1 MGTHFLSLRG
11 TQRRSNLDF
20 FNSPTVPN
28 NSITGLSFAFLPILG
43 YYYVSNWDTRYV
55 SAKLRT
61 RSFNLNIY
69 IMKMTVDLQ
78 QERGM
83 KQKITGL
90 INLVHDRL
98 ALIGICLG
106 GIFWMI
112 ESFMHVYVF
121 HQISFVESVFSPEA
135 HEAWMRLIIVGM
147 FISFGIYAQLLM
159 NARKQAQTALSI
171 ANAELTQI
179 FETSADGMR
188 VIDRTFNMLRANET
202 FCELTDIRKEDA
214 LGKKCYE
221 VFRGHLCH
229 TDACPLTRI
238 LGGED
243 RVECDSE
250 KIPESGPEIQCIVT
264 ATPFKGP
271 NGEVIGIVE
280 DFKDISERKRT
291 EKELIQSRR
300 RLRELA
306 SHLESAREMERTR
319 IAREIHDELGQS
331 LTALKMELHWC
342 LKRLPKDDEKL
353 LDKAKTLLKLVD
365 ANVHLVQRI
374 SSELRP
380 GLLDNLGLSA
390 AMEWQTGQFQDR
402 TGISCDIICEPN
414 EIVLDHTR
422 STALFRIFQETLTN
436 IIRHADATRV
446 EIALRAKDGDVELTV
461 TDNGKGITEQ
471 EISDPKSFG
480 LMGINERVYSLGGS
494 VVISGSKDEGTTVRV
509 NVPAGRS
516 EDSKRAE
523 NTRGR

>member
-1 MGTHFLSLRG
+1 
-11 TQRRSNLDF
+11 
-20 FNSPTVPN
+20 
-28 NSITGLSFAFLPILG
+28 
-43 YYYVSNWDTRYV
+43 
-55 SAKLRT
+55 
-61 RSFNLNIY
+61 
-69 IMKMTVDLQ
+69 MKMTFDLQ
-78 QERGM
+78 QERSM
-83 KQKITGL
+83 KRKIKDF
-90 INLVHDRL
+90 INRVHDRL
-98 ALIGICLG
+98 ILIGICLG
-106 GIFWMI
+106 GIFWII

-121 HQISFVESVFSPEA
+121 HRISFVESVFSPEL

-147 FISFGIYAQLLM
+147 FIAFGIYAQLLM
-159 NARKQAQTALSI
+159 NARKQAQDALGV

-202 FCELTDIRKEDA
+202 FCKLAGISKEDA
-214 LGKKCYE
+214 LGKKCHE
-221 VFRGHLCH
+221 VFRGPLCH
-229 TDACPLTRI
+229 TDGCPLTRI
-238 LGGED
+238 LNGED

-250 KIPESGPEIQCIVT
+250 KIPESGPKIQCIVT

-271 NGEVIGIVE
+271 KGEVIGIVE

-331 LTALKMELHWC
+331 LSALKMELHWC
-342 LKRLPKDDEKL
+342 LKRLKTDNKEL
-353 LDKAKTLLKLVD
+353 LEKAKTLPRLVD

-390 AMEWQTGQFQDR
+390 AMEWQTGQFQER

-414 EIVLDHTR
+414 EIVLDHTH

-436 IIRHADATRV
+436 IIRHADATSV
-446 EIALRAKDGDVELTV
+446 EIVLREKKGNVELTV

-471 EISDPKSFG
+471 EIADPKSFG
-480 LMGINERVYSLGGS
+480 LMGINERVHSLGGI
-494 VVISGSKDEGTTVRV
+494 VEISGSKNKGTTVRV
-509 NVPAGRS
+509 SVPASGS
-516 EDSKRAE
+516 EDSTNAE
-523 NTRGR
+523 DTGGR

>member
-1 MGTHFLSLRG
+1 
-11 TQRRSNLDF
+11 
-20 FNSPTVPN
+20 
-28 NSITGLSFAFLPILG
+28 
-43 YYYVSNWDTRYV
+43 
-55 SAKLRT
+55 
-61 RSFNLNIY
+61 
-69 IMKMTVDLQ
+69 
-78 QERGM
+78 
-83 KQKITGL
+83 
-90 INLVHDRL
+90 
-98 ALIGICLG
+98 
-106 GIFWMI
+106 
-112 ESFMHVYVF
+112 
-121 HQISFVESVFSPEA
+121 
-135 HEAWMRLIIVGM
+135 M
-147 FISFGIYAQLLM
+147 FIAFGIYAQLLM
-159 NARKQAQTALSI
+159 NARKQAQAALGV

-202 FCELTDIRKEDA
+202 FCELTGIRKKDA

-221 VFRGHLCH
+221 VFRGPLCH
-229 TDACPLTRI
+229 TDGCPLTRI
-238 LGGED
+238 LNGED

-271 NGEVIGIVE
+271 KGEVIGIVE

-342 LKRLPKDDEKL
+342 LKRLSKDDKEL
-353 LDKAKTLLKLVD
+353 LEKAKTLPRLVD

-390 AMEWQTGQFQDR
+390 AMEWQTGQFQER
-402 TGISCDIICEPN
+402 TGISCEIICEPN

-446 EIALRAKDGDVELTV
+446 EIVLWEKDGSVELTV
-461 TDNGKGITEQ
+461 TDNGKGIIEQ
-471 EISDPKSFG
+471 EIADPKSFG
-480 LMGINERVYSLGGS
+480 LMGIKERVHSLGGT
-494 VVISGSKDEGTTVRV
+494 VAISSSKNKGTIVWV
-509 NVPAGRS
+509 SVPASGS
-516 EDSKRAE
+516 EDSTNAE
-523 NTRGR
+523 DTGGR

>member
-1 MGTHFLSLRG
+1 M
-11 TQRRSNLDF
+11 N
-20 FNSPTVPN
+20 
-28 NSITGLSFAFLPILG
+28 
-43 YYYVSNWDTRYV
+43 
-55 SAKLRT
+55 
-61 RSFNLNIY
+61 
-69 IMKMTVDLQ
+69 MTVDLQ
-78 QERGM
+78 QERGIKRKM
-83 KQKITGL
+83 KDL
-90 INLVHDRL
+90 INRMHDRL
-98 ALIGICLG
+98 TLIGICLG
-106 GIFWMI
+106 GIFWII

-121 HQISFVESVFSPEA
+121 HRMSFVESVFSPEP

-159 NARKQAQTALSI
+159 NARKQAQAALGI

-202 FCELTDIRKEDA
+202 FCGLAGIHKEDA
-214 LGKKCYE
+214 LGKKCYD
-221 VFRGHLCH
+221 VFRGPLCH
-229 TDACPLTRI
+229 TSACPLTRI
-238 LGGED
+238 LDGEE

-250 KIPESGPEIQCIVT
+250 KIPESGSKIQCIVT

-271 NGEVIGIVE
+271 KGEVIGIVE

-342 LKRLPKDDEKL
+342 LKRLPQDDKEL
-353 LDKAKTLLKLVD
+353 LEKAKTLLKLVD

-390 AMEWQTGQFQDR
+390 VMEWQTGQFQDR

-436 IIRHADATRV
+436 IIRHAEATKV
-446 EIALRAKDGDVELTV
+446 EIVLREKEGDVELTV

-471 EISDPKSFG
+471 EIADPKSFG
-480 LMGINERVYSLGGS
+480 LMGINERVHSLGGI
-494 VVISGSKDEGTTVRV
+494 VTISGRKNEGTTVRV
-509 NVPAGRS
+509 NIPAGRS

-523 NTRGR
+523 DTSGR

>member
-1 MGTHFLSLRG
+1 
-11 TQRRSNLDF
+11 
-20 FNSPTVPN
+20 
-28 NSITGLSFAFLPILG
+28 
-43 YYYVSNWDTRYV
+43 
-55 SAKLRT
+55 
-61 RSFNLNIY
+61 
-69 IMKMTVDLQ
+69 MTL
-78 QERGM
+78 
-83 KQKITGL
+83 KIKNF
-90 INLVHDRL
+90 INRVHDRL
-98 ALIGICLG
+98 MLIGICLG
-106 GIFWMI
+106 GIFWLI

-121 HQISFVESVFSPEA
+121 HRISFVESVFSPEL

-147 FISFGIYAQLLM
+147 FIAFGIYAQLLM
-159 NARKQAQTALSI
+159 NARKQAQEALGV

-202 FCELTDIRKEDA
+202 FCELTGIRKKDA

-221 VFRGHLCH
+221 VFRGPLCH
-229 TDACPLTRI
+229 TDGCPLTRI
-238 LGGED
+238 LNGED

-271 NGEVIGIVE
+271 KGEVIGIVE

-319 IAREIHDELGQS
+319 IAREIHDELGQA

-342 LKRLPKDDEKL
+342 IKRLPKDNTEL
-353 LDKAKTLLKLVD
+353 LEKAKILPRLVD

-414 EIVLDHTR
+414 VIVLDQTR

-446 EIALRAKDGDVELTV
+446 EIVLREKDGSMELTV

-471 EISDPKSFG
+471 EIADPKSFG
-480 LMGINERVYSLGGS
+480 LMGIKERVYSLGGI
-494 VVISGSKDEGTTVRV
+494 VTISGSKDKGTTLQVS
-509 NVPAGRS
+509 VPAGGS
-516 EDSKRAE
+516 EDSTRAE
-523 NTRGR
+523 DISGR

>member
-1 MGTHFLSLRG
+1 
-11 TQRRSNLDF
+11 
-20 FNSPTVPN
+20 
-28 NSITGLSFAFLPILG
+28 
-43 YYYVSNWDTRYV
+43 
-55 SAKLRT
+55 
-61 RSFNLNIY
+61 
-69 IMKMTVDLQ
+69 MTL
-78 QERGM
+78 
-83 KQKITGL
+83 KIKNF
-90 INLVHDRL
+90 INRVHDRL
-98 ALIGICLG
+98 MLIGICLG
-106 GIFWMI
+106 GIFWLI

-121 HQISFVESVFSPEA
+121 HRISFVESVFSPEL

-147 FISFGIYAQLLM
+147 FIAFGIYAQLLM
-159 NARKQAQTALSI
+159 NARKQAQAALAV

-188 VIDRTFNMLRANET
+188 VIDRTFNMLRANKT
-202 FCELTDIRKEDA
+202 FCELAGIRKEDA
-214 LGKKCYE
+214 SGKKCHE
-221 VFRGHLCH
+221 VFRGPLCH
-229 TDACPLTRI
+229 TDGCPLTRI
-238 LGGED
+238 LNGED

-250 KIPESGPEIQCIVT
+250 KIPKSGPEIQCIVT

-271 NGEVIGIVE
+271 KGEVIGIVE

-342 LKRLPKDDEKL
+342 LKRLPTDNKEL
-353 LDKAKTLLKLVD
+353 FEKAKTLPRLVD

-390 AMEWQTGQFQDR
+390 AMEWQTGQFQER

-414 EIVLDHTR
+414 EIVLDQTR

-446 EIALRAKDGDVELTV
+446 EIVLREKDGSVELTV

-471 EISDPKSFG
+471 EIADPKSFG
-480 LMGINERVYSLGGS
+480 LMGIKERVYSLGGI
-494 VVISGSKDEGTTVRV
+494 VTISGSKDKGTTLQVS
-509 NVPAGRS
+509 VPAGGS
-516 EDSKRAE
+516 EDSTRAE
-523 NTRGR
+523 DISGR

>member
-1 MGTHFLSLRG
+1 
-11 TQRRSNLDF
+11 
-20 FNSPTVPN
+20 
-28 NSITGLSFAFLPILG
+28 
-43 YYYVSNWDTRYV
+43 
-55 SAKLRT
+55 
-61 RSFNLNIY
+61 
-69 IMKMTVDLQ
+69 MKMTVDLQ

-83 KQKITGL
+83 KRKIKDL
-90 INLVHDRL
+90 INPFKGRL

-106 GIFWMI
+106 GVFWVI

-121 HQISFVESVFSPEA
+121 HRISLVESVFSPEL

-147 FISFGIYAQLLM
+147 FISFGIYAQVLM
-159 NARKQAQTALSI
+159 NARKQAQVALAV

-188 VIDRTFNMLRANET
+188 VVDRTFNMLRANET
-202 FCELTDIRKEDA
+202 FCALAGIRKEDA

-221 VFRGHLCH
+221 VFRGPLCH
-229 TDACPLTRI
+229 TDGCPLTRI
-238 LGGED
+238 LNGQD

-250 KIPESGPEIQCIVT
+250 KVPESGSKIQCIVT
-264 ATPFKGP
+264 ATPFKDPEGQ
-271 NGEVIGIVE
+271 VIGIVE
-280 DFKDISERKRT
+280 DFKDISQRKQT

-342 LKRLPKDDEKL
+342 LRRLPRDNKEL
-353 LDKAKTLLKLVD
+353 LEKAKTLTELVD

-390 AMEWQTGQFQDR
+390 AVEWQTGQFQNR
-402 TGISCDIICEPN
+402 TGVSCDIICEPN
-414 EIVLDHTR
+414 EIVLDQTR

-436 IIRHADATRV
+436 IIRHSDATEV
-446 EIALRAKDGDVELTV
+446 EIILREEDGDVELTV
-461 TDNGKGITEQ
+461 SDNGKGITEK
-471 EISDPKSFG
+471 EITDPKSFG
-480 LMGINERVYSLGGS
+480 LMGINERVNSLGGT
-494 VVISGSKDEGTTVRV
+494 VAISGSKRQGTTVRV
-509 NVPAGRS
+509 SIPASSS
-516 EDSKRAE
+516 EDSTRAE
-523 NTRGR
+523 DTGSR

>member
-1 MGTHFLSLRG
+1 M
-11 TQRRSNLDF
+11 
-20 FNSPTVPN
+20 
-28 NSITGLSFAFLPILG
+28 
-43 YYYVSNWDTRYV
+43 
-55 SAKLRT
+55 KL
-61 RSFNLNIY
+61 
-69 IMKMTVDLQ
+69 
-78 QERGM
+78 
-83 KQKITGL
+83 KIKNF
-90 INLVHDRL
+90 INRVHDRL
-98 ALIGICLG
+98 MLIGICLG
-106 GIFWMI
+106 GIFWLI

-121 HQISFVESVFSPEA
+121 HRISFVESVFSPEL

-147 FISFGIYAQLLM
+147 FIAFGIYAQLLM
-159 NARKQAQTALSI
+159 NARKQAQEALGV

-202 FCELTDIRKEDA
+202 FCELTGIRKKDA

-221 VFRGHLCH
+221 VFRGPLCH
-229 TDACPLTRI
+229 TDGCPLTRI
-238 LGGED
+238 LNGED

-271 NGEVIGIVE
+271 KGEVIGIVE

-291 EKELIQSRR
+291 EKELIRSRR

-319 IAREIHDELGQS
+319 IAREIHDELGQA

-342 LKRLPKDDEKL
+342 IKRLPKDNTEL
-353 LDKAKTLLKLVD
+353 LEKAKTLTSLVD

-380 GLLDNLGLSA
+380 GMLDNLGLSA

-414 EIVLDHTR
+414 EIVLDQTR

-436 IIRHADATRV
+436 IIRHAQATSV
-446 EIALRAKDGDVELTV
+446 DIVLRKKDGGVELTV

-471 EISDPKSFG
+471 EIADPKSFG
-480 LMGINERVYSLGGS
+480 LMGIKERIYSLGGI
-494 VVISGSKDEGTTVRV
+494 VTISGSKDKGTTVRV
-509 NVPAGRS
+509 SVPAGGS
-516 EDSKRAE
+516 EDSTRAE
-523 NTRGR
+523 DISGR

>member
-1 MGTHFLSLRG
+1 
-11 TQRRSNLDF
+11 
-20 FNSPTVPN
+20 
-28 NSITGLSFAFLPILG
+28 
-43 YYYVSNWDTRYV
+43 
-55 SAKLRT
+55 
-61 RSFNLNIY
+61 
-69 IMKMTVDLQ
+69 MTL
-78 QERGM
+78 
-83 KQKITGL
+83 KIKNF
-90 INLVHDRL
+90 INRVHDRL
-98 ALIGICLG
+98 MLIGICLG
-106 GIFWMI
+106 GIFWLI

-121 HQISFVESVFSPEA
+121 HRISFVESVFSPEL

-147 FISFGIYAQLLM
+147 FIAFGIYAQLLM
-159 NARKQAQTALSI
+159 NARKQAQEALGV

-202 FCELTDIRKEDA
+202 FCELTGIRKKDA

-221 VFRGHLCH
+221 VFRGPLCH
-229 TDACPLTRI
+229 TDGCPLTRI
-238 LGGED
+238 LNGED

-271 NGEVIGIVE
+271 KGEVIGIVE

-291 EKELIQSRR
+291 EKELIHSRR

-319 IAREIHDELGQS
+319 IAREIHDELGQA

-342 LKRLPKDDEKL
+342 IKRLPKDNTEL
-353 LDKAKTLLKLVD
+353 LEKAKILPRLVD

-414 EIVLDHTR
+414 VIVLDQTR

-446 EIALRAKDGDVELTV
+446 EIVLREKDGSVELTV

-471 EISDPKSFG
+471 EIADPKSFG
-480 LMGINERVYSLGGS
+480 LMGIKERVYSLGGI
-494 VVISGSKDEGTTVRV
+494 VTISGSKEKGTTVQV
-509 NVPAGRS
+509 SVPAGGS
-516 EDSKRAE
+516 EDSTRAE
-523 NTRGR
+523 DISGR

>member
-1 MGTHFLSLRG
+1 
-11 TQRRSNLDF
+11 
-20 FNSPTVPN
+20 
-28 NSITGLSFAFLPILG
+28 
-43 YYYVSNWDTRYV
+43 
-55 SAKLRT
+55 
-61 RSFNLNIY
+61 
-69 IMKMTVDLQ
+69 MK
-78 QERGM
+78 R
-83 KQKITGL
+83 KIKDL
-90 INLVHDRL
+90 INPLKGRL

-106 GIFWMI
+106 GVFWVI

-121 HQISFVESVFSPEA
+121 HRISLFESVFSPEL

-159 NARKQAQTALSI
+159 NARKQAQAALAL

-188 VIDRTFNMLRANET
+188 VVDRTFNMLRANET
-202 FCELTDIRKEDA
+202 FCALAGIRKEDA

-221 VFRGHLCH
+221 VFRGPLCH
-229 TDACPLTRI
+229 TDGCPLTRI
-238 LGGED
+238 LNGED

-250 KIPESGPEIQCIVT
+250 KMPGGGPAIQCIVT

-271 NGEVIGIVE
+271 RGQVIGIVE
-280 DFKDISERKRT
+280 DFKDISQRKQT

-319 IAREIHDELGQS
+319 IAREIHDELGQA

-342 LKRLPKDDEKL
+342 LKRLPKDNKEL
-353 LDKAKTLLKLVD
+353 LEKAKTLPELVD

-390 AMEWQTGQFQDR
+390 AVEWQAGQFQDR

-446 EIALRAKDGDVELTV
+446 EIVLREKDGDVELMV
-461 TDNGKGITEQ
+461 SDNGKGITEK
-471 EISDPKSFG
+471 EIADPRSFG
-480 LMGINERVYSLGGS
+480 LMGINERVNSLGGS
-494 VVISGSKDEGTTVRV
+494 VAISGSKGTTVRV
-509 NVPAGRS
+509 SIPASSS
-516 EDSKRAE
+516 EDSTRAE
-523 NTRGR
+523 DTSGR

>member
-1 MGTHFLSLRG
+1 MKRKIK
-11 TQRRSNLDF
+11 DF
-20 FNSPTVPN
+20 IS
-28 NSITGLSFAFLPILG
+28 
-43 YYYVSNWDTRYV
+43 R
-55 SAKLRT
+55 
-61 RSFNLNIY
+61 
-69 IMKMTVDLQ
+69 
-78 QERGM
+78 
-83 KQKITGL
+83 
-90 INLVHDRL
+90 VHDRL
-98 ALIGICLG
+98 MLIGICLG
-106 GIFWMI
+106 GIFWVI

-121 HQISFVESVFSPEA
+121 HRISLVESVFSPEL

-147 FISFGIYAQLLM
+147 FIAFGIYAQLLM
-159 NARKQAQTALSI
+159 NARKQAQEALRV

-202 FCELTDIRKEDA
+202 FCELAGIHKEDA

-221 VFRGHLCH
+221 VFRGPLCH
-229 TDACPLTRI
+229 TDGCPLTRI
-238 LGGED
+238 LNGED

-271 NGEVIGIVE
+271 KGQVIGIVE
-280 DFKDISERKRT
+280 DFKDISQRKRT

-342 LKRLPKDDEKL
+342 LKRLPKDDKEL
-353 LDKAKTLLKLVD
+353 LEKAKTLLRLVD

-390 AMEWQTGQFQDR
+390 AMEWQAGQFQDR

-414 EIVLDHTR
+414 EIVLDQTR

-446 EIALRAKDGDVELTV
+446 EIFLRQEDGGVELTV
-461 TDNGKGITEQ
+461 ADNGKGITEQ
-471 EISDPKSFG
+471 EMSDPKSFG

-494 VVISGSKDEGTTVRV
+494 VTISGSKDKGTTVWV
-509 NVPAGRS
+509 SVPAGGS
-516 EDSKRAE
+516 EDSTNAE
-523 NTRGR
+523 DTGGR